1 MQTCARPVRSQCVL
15 TLLVLLG
22 ACVVPVMSQDA
33 TGRIIGVVTDPT
45 GSLVP
50 RAKVTVTNVATG
62 AKTETTSG
70 EDGSYQ
76 ALLLPIGAYTVAA
89 EAPGFRRTV
98 TGNEQLEIN
107 QSLKVDIKL
116 EVGATSETVQ
126 VEANASGVETVNA
139 TLGASVTTSQIVK
152 APLNGRNV
160 MDLATLLPGVIP
172 GVAGTSTTAGGTS
185 FSIAGART
193 DSITFILDG
202 GVNNNLLSNAAVLN
216 PNPDAVEEFRILTSN
231 YTPEYGRNA
240 GGIISVVTR
249 SGSNDF
255 HGSAYD
261 YVRNSVFNANSFFN
275 NELGL
280 PKDTLK
286 RNQFGATV
294 GGPVLLPKFN
304 GRNRL
309 FFFVAYQGQRLSQLQ
324 NTAKNQV
331 FTPAELNGD
340 FSHSNAAQNGPDPN
354 VVKFLQQNSFFQPN
368 PALAAQGIIA
378 PSKINSIAQN
388 YIKAGLLATSPTG
401 FLVGQGSF
409 TDSRDELTEKVDLV
423 ITQNDRLSVT
433 LGSSRNPQLQ
443 PFNTAA
449 YTPGYPDNYF
459 VNHYYG
465 SANYTKAFSPNIIN
479 EFRFTAQRNQG
490 LQAVPAT
497 KLPSPSALGVGITSD
512 DPTGPPILGFLGSG
526 TTAGFSPQ
534 GPTALIDNT
543 YIWSDTFTWTKGRH
557 GIKAGFSYTPYQNN
571 TVYDFYVNGEF
582 YFYGTSGGS
591 FSQNDRADFLMGLPD
606 EYSQFPRAP
615 SNIRTHNLAGFLQD
629 EWKVRKN
636 LTLTLGM
643 RYEYS
648 SPKIDTQGRSFS
660 LAYGQQSTRFPNA
673 PVGLLFPGDPQA
685 PAGSNFPDKNDWAP
699 RFGFAW
705 DPKGDGKMSIRGGFG
720 VFYDILKGEDN
731 LQFNGQ
737 APFFGFADLIF
748 PALSGNPTSE
758 SNYLSQPFVAT
769 GQPNPFPSQ
778 PPPSNLN
785 FKAKGFLPI
794 GGSGVYFVDPH
805 LRTPY
810 IYQYNLDVQRE
821 IFANTTLDVAYIG
834 SDSHKLTGLV
844 DSNPFVLGTT
854 QRLFDTQ
861 SPSSPAS
868 FSYLDTFAN
877 VANAHYNSLALGVRK
892 RMTDTKY
899 FGSIDYQFSY
909 TYGKSIDNA
918 SGFRSRDSRV
928 PAYNWGQFRA
938 VSDFDLTNVISFAA
952 TWELPFAK
960 AWADGP
966 HRLTHGWTLYPIVS
980 YRSGSPLDVLA
991 ALSRTR
997 TKAGPSGA
1005 GDPNLVRA
1013 NLVSQITFPNIKTY
1027 ETASNGRN
1035 GNFYF
1040 DPAAFERASLLAL
1053 YNNNGAVTNPA
1064 LRTYGT
1070 LGRNAFRGP
1079 DRTNV
1084 NFTIGKI
1091 TDLYGE
1097 RTKLEIRADFFN
1109 LFNHAEFS
1117 NPNTTITSGSFG
1129 QISST
1134 GVLNSGTAGDQ
1145 QPRVIQLSARFTF

>member
-1 MQTCARPVRSQCVL
+1 MFNLAGCVRLQCVFA
-15 TLLVLLG
+15 LLVLLFVSVLPI
-22 ACVVPVMSQDA
+22 AAQDA
-33 TGRIIGVVTDPT
+33 TGRIVGIVTDPSGAVVT
-45 GSLVP
+45 N
-50 RAKVTVTNVATG
+50 AKVTVTNVATG
-62 AKTETTSG
+62 AKSETTTK

-76 ALLLPIGAYTVAA
+76 VLLLPIGAYTVAA
-89 EAPGFRRTV
+89 EAQGFRRTV
-98 TGNEQLEIN
+98 TGNQPLEIN
-107 QSLKVDIKL
+107 QSLKVDLKL
-116 EVGATSETVQ
+116 EVGATTETVQ
-126 VEANASGVETVNA
+126 VEANASGVETVNS

-172 GVAGTSTTAGGTS
+172 GVAGPNNTAGGTS

-261 YVRNSVFNANSFFN
+261 YVRNKVFNANSFFN

-309 FFFVAYQGQRLSQLQ
+309 FFFVSYQGQRLSQLQ

-368 PALAAQGIIA
+368 SALAAQGIID
-378 PSKINSIAQN
+378 PTKINSIAQN

-401 FLVGQGSF
+401 FVVGQGSF
-409 TDSRDELTEKVDLV
+409 TDNRDELTEKVDLV
-423 ITQNDRLSVT
+423 ITQNDRLTVT
-433 LGSSRNPQLQ
+433 LGSSRNPQLN
-443 PFNTAA
+443 PFTNATYISGNPTNTF
-449 YTPGYPDNYF
+449 T
-459 VNHYYG
+459 NHYYG

-497 KLPSPSALGVGITSD
+497 KLPTPSALGIGITSD
-512 DPTGPPILGFLGSG
+512 DPTGPPILGFLGSN
-526 TTAGFSPQ
+526 TNAGFSPQ

-557 GIKAGFSYTPYQNN
+557 GIKTGLSYTPYQNN

-582 YFYGTSGGS
+582 YFYGSQGGS
-591 FSQNDRADFLMGLPD
+591 FSTNDRADFLMGLPD
-606 EYSQFPRAP
+606 EYLQYPRAP
-615 SNIRTHNLAGFLQD
+615 SNIRTHNIAWFLQD

-648 SPKIDTQGRSFS
+648 SPKLDTQGRSFS

-673 PVGLLFPGDPQA
+673 PVGELFPGDPQA
-685 PAGSNFPDKNDWAP
+685 PVGSNFPDKNDWAP

-705 DPKGDGKMSIRGGFG
+705 DPKSDGKMSIRGGFG

-748 PALSGNPTSE
+748 DPLSGNPTKA
-758 SNYLSQPFVAT
+758 SNYMSQPFVAA

-778 PPPSNLN
+778 PPPASLN
-785 FKAKGFLPI
+785 FAKAGFLPI
-794 GGSGVYFVDPH
+794 GGSAVYFVDPH

-810 IYQYNLDVQRE
+810 IYQYNLDVQRQ

-834 SDSHKLTGLV
+834 SSSHKLTGLL

-854 QRLFDTQ
+854 KRLFDTQ
-861 SPSSPAS
+861 SPSSPGT

-877 VANAHYNSLALGVRK
+877 VANAHYNSLALGLRK
-892 RMTDTKY
+892 RMSDTKY
-899 FGSIDYQFSY
+899 MGSVEYQFSY

-928 PAYNWGQFRA
+928 PTYNWGQFRA
-938 VSDFDLTNVISFAA
+938 PSDFDLTHVISFAA

-966 HRLTHGWTLYPIVS
+966 KRLTRGWTLYPIVS

-991 ALSRTR
+991 GLSRTR
-997 TKAGPSGA
+997 TKPGPSGA

-1013 NLVSQITFPNIKTY
+1013 NLVSQINFTNIETY
-1027 ETASNGRN
+1027 QKSTNGRT

-1040 DPAAFERASLLAL
+1040 DPAAFERASLVAL

-1117 NPNTTITSGSFG
+1117 NPSTSITSGAFG